1 MTESSAPALVPVV
14 VRADH
19 TARNVI
25 QADRVSVEEAL
36 GVHVAL
42 PNGIALE
49 FRLLSSRSLSPL
61 LTELAKLSC

>member
-1 MTESSAPALVPVV
+1 
-14 VRADH
+14 
-19 TARNVI
+19 VI

-49 FRLLSSRSLSPL
+49 FRLLSARSLSPL
-61 LTELAKLSC
+61 LTELARLSC